1 MTRTSKRAKTSAS
14 KENDWLMS
22 AASARSMRW
31 PGRPARSA
39 CWSSTRKQ
47 APVIRS
53 QLTNNDS
60 LPAMVIQPLNPS
72 PLKFASWVSLDVAN
86 DLLKRSKLDV
96 AELKKRA
103 RDPKFR
109 AFPIEGASLSVTGEL
124 KATPFVSHN
133 VLGKITGATKPDE
146 FILYGAHWDANGQ
159 TGAA

>member
-1 MTRTSKRAKTSAS
+1 MSGKVAVVLTNDPDFEAGKDLGFEGKRLAYVGRVGAKYEMAGKAGALGVLVLHEEAGAS
-14 KENDWLMS
+14 Y
-22 AASARSMRW
+22 
-31 PGRPARSA
+31 PF
-39 CWSSTRKQ
+39 T
-47 APVIRS
+47 

-133 VLGKITGATKPDE
+133 VLGKITGAT
-146 FILYGAHWDANGQ
+146 
-159 TGAA
+159 